1 MNNTTTE
8 KRDVYTIV
16 TDRIIELLKQ
26 GTIPWKKPWVEAGI
40 PQNLISR
47 RVYRG
52 LNVMLLASLG
62 YEQNYFLTYS
72 QIKELGASV
81 KKDEKSYPVVYWNW
95 VEPKQEEG
103 EILNTKKYPFLRYY
117 NVYNVAQCTDIPPEK
132 IPVVTRQTH
141 PIAACEHIIE
151 SMPTKPKITQKE
163 NKAYYNPL
171 LDFINMP
178 KMGTFTSDES
188 YYATLFH
195 ELIHSTGHLTR
206 LNRKGLLEMT
216 EFGSQPYSFEEL
228 VAEIGA
234 CYLESLTGIAEKQID
249 NNAAYI
255 SGWLEKLENDDHFIV
270 LASSQ
275 AQKAVDYILGQQ
287 FEVKEEMAEQN
298 GVE

>member
-1 MNNTTTE
+1 MNDTE
-8 KRDVYTIV
+8 IRRDVYTIV
-16 TDRIIELLKQ
+16 TDRIIDLLKK
-26 GTIPWKKPWVEAGI
+26 GTIPWKKPWAEAGI

-52 LNVMLLASLG
+52 LNVMLLATLG

-81 KKDEKSYPVVYWNW
+81 KKDEKAHPVVYWNW
-95 VEPKQEEG
+95 VEPKQEAG
-103 EILNTKKYPFLRYY
+103 EILSTKKYPFLRYY
-117 NVYNVAQCTDIPPEK
+117 TVFNVSQCTGIPAEK
-132 IPVVTRQTH
+132 IPVVTRQNY
-141 PIAACEHIIE
+141 PIPACELMIE
-151 SMPTKPKITQKE
+151 NMPQKPKIVHKE
-163 NKAYYNPL
+163 NRAFYNPL
-171 LDFINMP
+171 LDVINMP
-178 KMGTFTSDES
+178 KMGSFTSDES

-195 ELIHSTGHLTR
+195 ELVHSTGHLTR

-216 EFGSQPYSFEEL
+216 EFGSPPYSFEEL

-234 CYLESLTGIAEKQID
+234 CYLESLTGIAETEMD

-255 SGWLEKLENDDHFIV
+255 AGWLERLENDDHFIV

-275 AQKAVDYILGQQ
+275 AQKAVDFIQGVR
-287 FEVKEEMAEQN
+287 FEVKDEMVEPS